1 MTLLLVFALRV
12 LADFRKNQGLLLSG
26 AVAYHTLLS
35 IVPLFVLLLVGLSH
49 VVDERRLVAT
59 VQSNLERL
67 IPGQGAVITEQV
79 EGFLSHREVIG
90 VVGVLVL
97 LFFSSMAFTVLE
109 NAMSMIFYHRVVHRR
124 HFLVSALI
132 PYLFIVLIGLG
143 LLLVT
148 VIGGALQAAQ
158 RDSVDVFGYA
168 WPLAGIS
175 GVALYLLGALGFALL
190 LTALYMVLPA
200 GRVAFRH
207 ALLGGITATILWEV
221 TRRILAWYFATLS
234 MVNVIYGS
242 FATAVIVLL
251 TLEVAA
257 IILLL
262 GAQVIAEVDRARGT
276 VRASGTEGAARARR
290 DHARPR

>member
-1 MTLLLVFALRV
+1 MTALLRFVVRV
-12 LADFRKNQGLLLSG
+12 LADFRRNQGLLLSG

-49 VVDERRLVAT
+49 VVDERQLFAT
-59 VQSNLERL
+59 IESNLDLL
-67 IPGQGAVITEQV
+67 IPGQGAMIIEQV
-79 EGFLSHREVIG
+79 AGFLEHREVIG

-148 VIGGALQAAQ
+148 VISGALQAVQ
-158 RDSVDVFGYA
+158 RDSIDVFGYA

-175 GVALYLLGALGFALL
+175 GVILYVLGALGFALL
-190 LTALYMVLPA
+190 LTALYMVMPA

-207 ALLGGITATILWEV
+207 AFVGGVTATILWELM
-221 TRRILAWYFATLS
+221 RRVLVWYFATLS

-242 FATAVIVLL
+242 LATAVIVLL
-251 TLEVAA
+251 TLEIAA

-262 GAQVIAEVDRARGT
+262 GAQVIAEVDRGRGLF
-276 VRASGTEGAARARR
+276 RASATERAARQSRG
-290 DHARPR
+290 